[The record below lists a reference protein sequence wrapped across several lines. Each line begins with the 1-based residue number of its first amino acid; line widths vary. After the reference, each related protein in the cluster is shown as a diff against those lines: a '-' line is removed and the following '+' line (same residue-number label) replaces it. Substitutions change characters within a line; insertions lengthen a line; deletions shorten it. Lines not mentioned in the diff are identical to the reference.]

1 MRQRQLEEAR
11 IFPAPLLAGMDTD
24 FMAVMATHCVEGFER
39 VRARKCVRIRSQLKI
54 QLPWD
59 KTREA
64 IRDAMGE
71 FAPQGNILLALGKIR
86 DDTGDFVQEV
96 YLVPIDEKIREGTR
110 EFVHEWT
117 ELYVELPAADV
128 QLWVADPWRSDMRVL
143 PVPQSETEVRV
154 VRAKHRVEDFE
165 WIAGHKCVR
174 IRSEYK
180 VDGEKI
186 KLKLKAKA
194 EQAAVFGGEMG
205 AFPEDEMMAPM
216 EEMGMEG
223 EMGMGM
229 EGEAKVSDEIETS
242 YVGERLTYFA
252 YEMNR
257 PVKIVDI
264 ITHSLEVPRGAV
276 GTMGMEEGMMEG
288 EMMPEFAEEPP
299 GGPGEGMPAGD
310 EGFAEFGGFGGGFQT
325 QPATPMKINVNVRLE
340 ISEVGF

>member
-1 MRQRQLEEAR
+1 VRYRATGSWQIRPAKDEEEPDDVWEIAKDANGRMVANWTNKVMSPTIAGGRAVLHVIVGSSGEQMGAEEVASLPSAGKSHTYLARRDGTMQLKHDDEESFDLAELYLELPDRQL
-11 IFPAPLLAGMDTD
+11 
-24 FMAVMATHCVEGFER
+24 R
-39 VRARKCVRIRSQLKI
+39 V
-54 QLPWD
+54 
-59 KTREA
+59 
-64 IRDAMGE
+64 GE
-71 FAPQGNILLALGKIR
+71 
-86 DDTGDFVQEV
+86 T
-96 YLVPIDEKIREGTR
+96 
-110 EFVHEWT
+110 WT
-117 ELYVELPAADV
+117 SA
-128 QLWVADPWRSDMRVL
+128 MRVL
-143 PVPQSETEVRV
+143 PVPQIDTEVRV
-154 VRAKHRVEDFE
+154 VRAKHRVEGFE
-165 WIAGHKCVR
+165 WIAGHKCVC

>member
-1 MRQRQLEEAR
+1 
-11 IFPAPLLAGMDTD
+11 
-24 FMAVMATHCVEGFER
+24 
-39 VRARKCVRIRSQLKI
+39 
-54 QLPWD
+54 
-59 KTREA
+59 
-64 IRDAMGE
+64 
-71 FAPQGNILLALGKIR
+71 
-86 DDTGDFVQEV
+86 
-96 YLVPIDEKIREGTR
+96 
-110 EFVHEWT
+110 
-117 ELYVELPAADV
+117 
-128 QLWVADPWRSDMRVL
+128 MRVL
-143 PVPQSETEVRV
+143 PVPQMDTEVRV
-154 VRAKHRVEDFE
+154 VRAKHRVEGFE
-165 WIAGHKCVR
+165 WIAGHKCVC

-205 AFPEDEMMAPM
+205 AFSEDEMMGPM
-216 EEMGMEG
+216 EDMGMEG

-252 YEMNR
+252 YELNR

-276 GTMGMEEGMMEG
+276 GTMGMEEGMAEG

-299 GGPGEGMPAGD
+299 GGPGGEMPAGD
-310 EGFAEFGGFGGGFQT
+310 EGFGEFGGFGGGFEAKT
-325 QPATPMKINVNVRLE
+325 ATPMKINVNVRLE